1 MRSPAHAQRTLACA
15 GLLLLGSALALAET
29 AVAQEAPP
37 TTTTTTTTTYTPTVT
52 ADDVELN
59 PVEAALLNEI
69 IGEGELSNPCD
80 PAAEGAGDAASIVP
94 DDCWGR
100 FPSSHYDIGCDEGA
114 WNHISRKVYCTF
126 TDLSFQGGRSST
138 AIALWLVEWAY
149 GFGVYDQ
156 LGGPAIDMAETYETE
171 LIGPIG
177 LGHVAWLYAVS
188 WAAITALR
196 GRLTMAGGELV
207 TSILLAALAGVLL
220 ANAAGYLR
228 GTFDTMG
235 TVSGAL
241 LATGTGQPPPE
252 DPDDANAVL
261 GPLQAQIHQA
271 FVEDPYD
278 YLNWGGTDMPPAC
291 LAMRDRILATGPHGN
306 SDGPR
311 EAMHVAGCEVQ
322 ADFNHDP
329 NGTRLFG
336 AVLTFGAAVVMVV
349 LVAMVALTIV
359 VAQVVLVILFALVPF
374 AALVAVL
381 PGAGREL
388 AWRWAAALVRVVL
401 AVIGMSFVLSLLL
414 LTVRALLE
422 TSTGVGLI
430 ERFALVNMVV
440 LAMFV
445 ARRRIISAGHNLAS
459 SMGQRLAAR
468 RAGGDRVA
476 PWLAAPALAGATG
489 FALGASLGPD
499 RSTRTSRLAGAAGR
513 NHLANRR
520 MHRQTR
526 AADRRAEGRAASVV
540 ARERTEIQTD
550 ADGHPIRRR
559 SVTID
564 GPSAS
569 SKRARAARERLEQ
582 RTGQR
587 FAEHEHTHAQRP
599 GWRRHAEQHDGAEAP
614 ENDADANPEQSR
626 HEPRRERRR
635 SSPARTPARA
645 ESQWSSPPPA
655 SELEDDVVDVE
666 ET

>member
-1 MRSPAHAQRTLACA
+1 MRWARFARILGAGA
-15 GLLLLGSALALAET
+15 FVALVGLLAAESALAQEDPT
-29 AVAQEAPP
+29 AA
-37 TTTTTTTTTYTPTVT
+37 TTTTTAYEPTVPT
-52 ADDVELN
+52 DDVELD
-59 PVEAALLNEI
+59 PLEAAILNEI
-69 IGEGELSNPCD
+69 VSDGEITNPCD
-80 PAAEGAGDAASIVP
+80 PAAQSRGTGDAASIVP

-126 TDLSFQGGRSST
+126 TDLAFQGGLSST

-177 LGHVAWLYAVS
+177 LGHLAWLYAVA
-188 WAAITALR
+188 WAAITGLR
-196 GRLTMAGGELV
+196 GRLTMASGELL
-207 TSILLAALAGVLL
+207 TSIVLAALAGVLL
-220 ANAAGYLR
+220 ANPAGYLR

-241 LATGTGQPPPE
+241 LATGTGEPPPN
-252 DPDDANAVL
+252 DSADAGAIL
-261 GPLQAQIHQA
+261 GPLQAQIHRA

-278 YLNWGGTDMPPAC
+278 YLNWGGTEMPAAC
-291 LAMRDRILATGPHGN
+291 RAMRDRIVATGPHGN
-306 SDGPR
+306 GDGPR
-311 EAMHVAGCEVQ
+311 EAMQVAGCDAQ

-359 VAQVVLVILFALVPF
+359 VAQVVLVVLFALVPF

-422 TSTGVGLI
+422 TSTGVGLV

-445 ARRRIISAGHNLAS
+445 ARRRIISAGHNLAA

-489 FALGASLGPD
+489 FALGASLGAD
-499 RSTRTSRLAGAAGR
+499 RSSRTSRLAGAAGR

-520 MHRQTR
+520 MRHQTH
-526 AADRRAEGRAASVV
+526 AADRRAERRTNAVV
-540 ARERTEIQTD
+540 SRERTEIQTD
-550 ADGHPIRRR
+550 ADGNPIRRR

-564 GPSAS
+564 GPAAISR
-569 SKRARAARERLEQ
+569 RARDARERLEQ

-587 FAEHEHTHAQRP
+587 FADHEHAQAHRP
-599 GWRRHAEQHDGAEAP
+599 GWRHRPNAPDTNGARAEDSGYG
-614 ENDADANPEQSR
+614 NDARP
-626 HEPRRERRR
+626 PRRERPRR
-635 SSPARTPARA
+635 PVERA
-645 ESQWSSPPPA
+645 ESQWSSPARVP
-655 SELEDDVVDVE
+655 EVEDEPVDVE